1 MFKKILLATDGSKNS
16 KAAAAKAIHLS
27 TKFKCPLLVVSI
39 IDVTDEFKAIASD
52 LEEKMAVSAKSF
64 VNNVIKQAEKAGV
77 KAQGIVRSGEP
88 YVQITKIAKK
98 KEGRPYSDGNTRP
111 NGNKKAAH
119 GQRNIRGDRSYN
131 LCSPC
136 GQTIISYYI

>member
-98 KEGRPYSDGNTRP
+98 KKADLIVMGTHGRTGIKRLLMGSVTSGVIGHTTSAVLVVKP
-111 NGNKKAAH
+111 
-119 GQRNIRGDRSYN
+119 
-131 LCSPC
+131 
-136 GQTIISYYI
+136 

>member
-39 IDVTDEFKAIASD
+39 IDVTDEFKAIAPD
-52 LEEKMAVSAKSF
+52 LEEKMGVSAKSF

-98 KEGRPYSDGNTRP
+98 KKADLIVMGTHGRTGIKRLLMGSVTSGVIGHTTSAVLVVKP
-111 NGNKKAAH
+111 
-119 GQRNIRGDRSYN
+119 
-131 LCSPC
+131 
-136 GQTIISYYI
+136 